1 MTPRRFVQKSSDG
14 TLARGDQGVPVDH
27 TAIGLRA
34 DGAFRRTR
42 GPSAQTASKE
52 GGHGVELL
60 LTNQSGDVRLMYATY
75 AAKEGEF
82 AKLSDT
88 WIHLCRDGGGHLYR
102 TTDRNRLDGQ
112 MRPGVIALA
121 GPDARV
127 VGSWPS
133 MSLLSLGIST
143 NKLGAIIADLHR
155 QGSAGLIDYSR
166 FYQDPLLE
174 QLLIAI
180 AAEAETHALSTLFIE
195 HALTLLVLRLT
206 SMPPKNT
213 EGALSP
219 RQLIHVCDFIAEH
232 LSNDIS
238 LPALASITG
247 LSTAE
252 FSRRFKTSTGE
263 APYAY
268 VTHQRIRRAMWLLR
282 DASVSIDSI
291 AKCVGYLNGSQ
302 FARAFQRVVGR
313 SPTHW
318 RREDAAHS

>member
-1 MTPRRFVQKSSDG
+1 LLCV
-14 TLARGDQGVPVDH
+14 
-27 TAIGLRA
+27 TAY
-34 DGAFRRTR
+34 
-42 GPSAQTASKE
+42 P
-52 GGHGVELL
+52 
-60 LTNQSGDVRLMYATY
+60 
-75 AAKEGEF
+75 AKEGEF
-82 AKLSDT
+82 AKRSDT

-102 TTDRNRLDGQ
+102 STDRNRLDGQ
-112 MRPGVIALA
+112 MRPGIVALA

-133 MSLLSLGIST
+133 MSLLSLGISS
-143 NKLGAIIADLHR
+143 NKLAAIMADLHR
-155 QGSAGLIDYSR
+155 QGSGGSIDYSR

-174 QLLIAI
+174 QLLVAM

-206 SMPPKNT
+206 SMPRKNN
-213 EGALSP
+213 EGALSS
-219 RQLIHVCDFIAEH
+219 RQLNHVCDFIAEH
-232 LSNDIS
+232 LSDDIS

-282 DASVSIDSI
+282 DASLSIDSI
-291 AKCVGYLNGSQ
+291 AKRVGYLNGSQ
-302 FARAFQRVVGR
+302 FARAFQRMVGR

-318 RREDAAHS
+318 RREDAANS